1 MQEKLEIGKI
11 VNTFGIKGEVK
22 VYPYTDDI
30 NQFKKIKKVYINN
43 EEKEIESVKFHK
55 NNVILKIKGI
65 DNMTEAENLRNT
77 VIEANRSTKKLPENT
92 YYIADLINL
101 DVYTDENNFLGK
113 VKDIYNT
120 GANDIYSIETPE
132 GKEIL
137 LPAIKD
143 VIKQI
148 DIQNKKIIVHILKGL
163 I

>member
-92 YYIADLINL
+92 YYIAELINL
-101 DVYTDENNFLGK
+101 DV
-113 VKDIYNT
+113 
-120 GANDIYSIETPE
+120 
-132 GKEIL
+132 
-137 LPAIKD
+137 
-143 VIKQI
+143 
-148 DIQNKKIIVHILKGL
+148 
-163 I
+163 